1 LREDHLKALLVQGL
15 SGDAP
20 TYRLFL
26 EGLSA
31 HLRAYLRRRLG
42 GLPDEVE
49 DLLQEL
55 LLAIHNQRHTYDPT
69 QPLTPWVQAIA
80 RYKLADLHRRRE
92 RREAVHDP
100 LYDDMIF
107 TTVDHEAAEA
117 RHDIEKLLQ
126 LLPQRQRLP
135 ILCVKIEGAS
145 VSDAARRTGLSESA
159 VKVGIHR
166 GIKAL
171 AAKLRSM
178 A

>member
-1 LREDHLKALLVQGL
+1 
-15 SGDAP
+15 
-20 TYRLFL
+20 
-26 EGLSA
+26 
-31 HLRAYLRRRLG
+31 
-42 GLPDEVE
+42 
-49 DLLQEL
+49 
-55 LLAIHNQRHTYDPT
+55 
-69 QPLTPWVQAIA
+69 
-80 RYKLADLHRRRE
+80 
-92 RREAVHDP
+92 
-100 LYDDMIF
+100 MIF

-126 LLPQRQRLP
+126 LLPHRQRLP
-135 ILCVKIEGAS
+135 ILCVKLEGAS